1 MAGASDLFKMLMA
14 GGEDALKYMYKLKSD
29 QMALPVPKRIQPD
42 PNRMRILDQDYR
54 TPAPITFSEDL
65 GASYPRNPNPLAP
78 LPKGDR
84 ARPLIEKRKIIADKL
99 TEKITG
105 SGILDSDARYFYNS
119 DGPTYRAAV
128 NAGLTPDQAEKFLND
143 YSKFFAATSPR
154 TPVEPNVL
162 NTSSVMAKIEAGI
175 PHRKV
180 IGGGTIDEKTG
191 KVGISERGYPMM
203 TGKGGIHGNLID
215 DVIQYGAIDRAT
227 NTKPAT
233 FGANMTGNR
242 SGATVDTHAI
252 RGALIAMNDA
262 ELGSVPEGFILPKFR
277 DAYKKDPSVLTP
289 NMIDDTIGKQII
301 EVDGRKVN
309 AQTEY
314 PVIADIYHEVG
325 KNLQTTPAEAQALGW
340 FGLGDETNLAS
351 AKKTVSDV
359 IDERI
364 NVTAQATGLS
374 PEEVAQLYFRRKI
387 PLLQITG
394 AIGAGAGGVGM
405 LSPNQS
411 QAATERDILNYFAS
425 VK

>member
-1 MAGASDLFKMLMA
+1 
-14 GGEDALKYMYKLKSD
+14 
-29 QMALPVPKRIQPD
+29 
-42 PNRMRILDQDYR
+42 
-54 TPAPITFSEDL
+54 
-65 GASYPRNPNPLAP
+65 
-78 LPKGDR
+78 
-84 ARPLIEKRKIIADKL
+84 
-99 TEKITG
+99 
-105 SGILDSDARYFYNS
+105 
-119 DGPTYRAAV
+119 
-128 NAGLTPDQAEKFLND
+128 LND

-411 QAATERDILNYFAS
+411 QAAMEQDILNYFS
-425 VK
+425 GVK